1 VNEETENI
9 ESESPESGGMSN
21 MQSLAGKY
29 GGATDKPIEGQ
40 VVEGEETAQAST
52 GKSLADYIPV
62 EKLLAMAIN
71 ITCNNIKPLKKYN
84 VSEADAQTLGNAWG
98 PVLESFMPNVPE
110 GPITN
115 ALLVTGV
122 IVGPKIAK
130 AKKQAKLEKLEGE
143 KPLAEQ
149 RPEKQTENKQQ
160 EEVPQNWQPVSSRK
174 VRK

>member
-1 VNEETENI
+1 MSEEAENI
-9 ESESPESGGMSN
+9 ESEPPESGGMSN
-21 MQSLAGKY
+21 MKSLAGKY
-29 GGATDKPIEGQ
+29 GGSVEQPLQGE
-40 VVEGEETAQAST
+40 VVEGEGAEQGAGT

-62 EKLLAMAIN
+62 EKLLAMAIT
-71 ITCNNIKPLKKYN
+71 ITCNNIKSLKKYN

-143 KPLAEQ
+143 KPVNEQ
-149 RPEKQTENKQQ
+149 SPEQQTENKQQ
-160 EEVPQNWQPVSSRK
+160 EEAPQRWEPVSSRK
-174 VRK
+174 G

>member
-1 VNEETENI
+1 MSEETENI
-9 ESESPESGGMSN
+9 EDAPPESGGMSN
-21 MQSLAGKY
+21 MKSLAGKY
-29 GGATDKPIEGQ
+29 SGSVEQPLQGE
-40 VVEGEETAQAST
+40 VVQGEETEQPASAE
-52 GKSLADYIPV
+52 KSLADYIPV
-62 EKLLAMAIN
+62 EKLLAMAIS

-98 PVLESFMPNVPE
+98 PVLECFMPNVPE

-143 KPLAEQ
+143 RSVNEQ
-149 RPEKQTENKQQ
+149 PPEQQTENKQQ
-160 EEVPQNWQPVSSRK
+160 EETQQRWEPVSSRK
-174 VRK
+174 G